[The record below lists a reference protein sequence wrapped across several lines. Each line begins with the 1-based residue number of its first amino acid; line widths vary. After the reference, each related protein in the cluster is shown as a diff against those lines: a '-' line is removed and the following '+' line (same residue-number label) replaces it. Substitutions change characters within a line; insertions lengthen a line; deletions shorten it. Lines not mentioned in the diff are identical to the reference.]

1 MRSMTEK
8 NLEGRTGSPLPGTAL
23 FFFLASFVLGA
34 CSSAPE
40 RPAELFTVRNE
51 TETQL
56 NLANREADR
65 GNYEGALTLLEEARR
80 LAAST
85 DRPPLLI
92 RVWLSQGN
100 VLFSLGRVE
109 EARDLWNAALA
120 EAERAG
126 EEELA
131 AASRIYMARSVLI
144 LGEDTAA
151 PEKVIAAVTE
161 DLARLKADRL
171 NSALGLTVIGLAQKE
186 LRRWTEAENALT
198 QALNIHEKDRYLELA
213 AYDWYLI
220 ASVRSVSG
228 RYDPALEALFQALAL
243 DRRAENSYGLGMDWL
258 ALGDVYKK
266 AGRNDES
273 LAAYRRSGEIFRA
286 IGLEKE
292 AAEAE
297 RRTR

>member
-1 MRSMTEK
+1 M
-8 NLEGRTGSPLPGTAL
+8 
-23 FFFLASFVLGA
+23 LAVFALGA

-40 RPAELFTVRNE
+40 RPAELVTLRNE

-65 GNYEGALTLLEEARR
+65 GNYEGALTFLEEARR

-92 RVWLSQGN
+92 RVGLSQGN
-100 VLFSLGRVE
+100 VLFSLGRIE
-109 EARDLWNAALA
+109 EARACWNDALA
-120 EAERAG
+120 EAEQAG

-131 AASRIYMARSVLI
+131 AAGRIYLARGALL
-144 LGEDTAA
+144 LGEET
-151 PEKVIAAVTE
+151 PEKVIAAVSGELT
-161 DLARLKADRL
+161 RLSRDKL
-171 NSALGLTVIGLAQKE
+171 NSALGWTVIGLAEKE
-186 LRRWTEAENALT
+186 LRRWAEAENALT
-198 QALNIHEKDRYLELA
+198 KALDIHEKDRYLELA

-228 RYDPALEALFQALAL
+228 RYDPALEALSQALAL

-258 ALGDVYKK
+258 ALGDVYQK
-266 AGRNDES
+266 AARGDEAR
-273 LAAYRRSGEIFRA
+273 AAYRRSAEIFRA

-297 RRTR
+297 GRAR

>member
-1 MRSMTEK
+1 MMGKKREK
-8 NLEGRTGSPLPGTAL
+8 RTGCPLPGMAL
-23 FFFLASFVLGA
+23 FFALAVFAPGA

-40 RPAELFTVRNE
+40 RPAELFTLRNE

-100 VLFSLGRVE
+100 VLFSLGRIA
-109 EARDLWNAALA
+109 EARALWDAALA

-126 EEELA
+126 EGELA
-131 AASRIYMARSVLI
+131 AASRIYMARSALI
-144 LGEDTAA
+144 LGEGGDTA
-151 PEKVIAAVTE
+151 EQVIKAVTE
-161 DLARLKADRL
+161 DLARLKSDKL
-171 NSALGLTVIGLAQKE
+171 NSALGWTVIGLAEKE

-198 QALNIHEKDRYLELA
+198 RALDIHEKDRYLELA

-228 RYDPALEALFQALAL
+228 RYDVALEALSQALAL

-258 ALGDVYKK
+258 ALGDVYQK
-266 AGRNDES
+266 AARGDEAR
-273 LAAYRRSGEIFRA
+273 AAYRRSAEIFRA
-286 IGLEKE
+286 IGREKE
-292 AAEAE
+292 AVDAEGRA
-297 RRTR
+297 R

>member
-1 MRSMTEK
+1 MMGKR
-8 NLEGRTGSPLPGTAL
+8 LEERTGVLFPGMAL
-23 FFFLASFVLGA
+23 FFVLAVFVLGA

-100 VLFSLGRVE
+100 VFFSLGRVE
-109 EARDLWNAALA
+109 EARALWNAALT

-131 AASRIYMARSVLI
+131 AASRIYMARGVLI
-144 LGEDTAA
+144 LGEDTGA
-151 PEKVIAAVTE
+151 PQKVIAAVTE
-161 DLARLKADRL
+161 DLARLTSDKL
-171 NSALGLTVIGLAQKE
+171 NSALGWTVIGLAEKE

-198 QALNIHEKDRYLELA
+198 KALDIHEKDRYLELA

-228 RYDPALEALFQALAL
+228 QYASALEALSRALDL

-258 ALGDVYKK
+258 ALGDVYQK
-266 AGRNDES
+266 AARGDEA
-273 LAAYRRSGEIFRA
+273 LAAYRRSAEIFRA

-297 RRTR
+297 RRAR

>member
-1 MRSMTEK
+1 MKKKFEERA
-8 NLEGRTGSPLPGTAL
+8 GSPPGIVL
-23 FFFLASFVLGA
+23 FFLLVFWALGS
-34 CSSAPE
+34 CSSAPK

-56 NLANREADR
+56 NLANRAAER
-65 GNYEGALTLLEEARR
+65 GNYEGALTFLGEARR

-100 VLFSLGRVE
+100 VLFSLGRIE
-109 EARDLWNAALA
+109 EARALWNAALA

-126 EEELA
+126 EGELA
-131 AASRIYMARSVLI
+131 AAGRIHMARAALI
-144 LGEDTAA
+144 LGEDSAA
-151 PEKVIAAVTE
+151 PEKIIAAVTE
-161 DLARLKADRL
+161 DLVRLKSDKL
-171 NSALGLTVIGLAQKE
+171 NSALGWTVIGLAEKE
-186 LRRWTEAENALT
+186 RGRWTEAENALEK
-198 QALNIHEKDRYLELA
+198 ALVIHEQERYLELA

-228 RYDPALEALFQALAL
+228 RYGPALEALSQALVL

-258 ALGDVYKK
+258 AMGEVYKK
-266 AGRNDES
+266 AARRDEA
-273 LAAYRRSGEIFRA
+273 LAAYRRSAEIFRA
-286 IGLEKE
+286 IDLEKE

-297 RRTR
+297 RRAAL

>member
-1 MRSMTEK
+1 MEK
-8 NLEGRTGSPLPGTAL
+8 KREERAGGPIAL
-23 FFFLASFVLGA
+23 IFFLTLFVLGS
-34 CSSAPE
+34 CSSAPK
-40 RPAELFTVRNE
+40 RPAELFTIRNE

-85 DRPPLLI
+85 DRPPLLV
-92 RVWLSQGN
+92 RVWLAQGN
-100 VLFSLGRVE
+100 VLFSLGRIE
-109 EARDLWNAALA
+109 EARALWNAALA

-131 AASRIYMARSVLI
+131 AASRIYMARGALI
-144 LGEDTAA
+144 LGEDAAA

-161 DLARLKADRL
+161 DLARLKSDKL
-171 NSALGLTVIGLAQKE
+171 TGALGWTVIGLAEKE
-186 LRRWTEAENALT
+186 RRRWTEAENALEK
-198 QALNIHEKDRYLELA
+198 ALVLHVEGRYLELA

-228 RYDPALEALFQALAL
+228 RYDPALEALSQALTL
-243 DRRAENSYGLGMDWL
+243 DRRAENTYGLGMDWL
-258 ALGDVYKK
+258 AIGEVYKK
-266 AGRNDES
+266 ADRRDEAA
-273 LAAYRRSGEIFRA
+273 AAYRRSAEIFRS
-286 IGLEKE
+286 INLEKE

-297 RRTR
+297 GRSGQ

>member
-1 MRSMTEK
+1 MMGK
-8 NLEGRTGSPLPGTAL
+8 KLEERTGGPRRKTAL
-23 FFFLASFVLGA
+23 LFTLAFFVLGA

-40 RPAELFTVRNE
+40 RPAELFTLQNE

-109 EARDLWNAALA
+109 AARALWDAALA
-120 EAERAG
+120 ESERAG

-131 AASRIYMARSVLI
+131 AASRIYMARSSLI
-144 LGEDTAA
+144 LDGGAGT
-151 PEKVIAAVTE
+151 PEKVIAAVRE
-161 DLARLKADRL
+161 DLARLKSDKL
-171 NSALGLTVIGLAQKE
+171 NSALGWTVIGIAEKE
-186 LRRWTEAENALT
+186 LRHWAEAESALAK
-198 QALNIHEKDRYLELA
+198 ALDIHEKDRYLELA

-228 RYDPALEALFQALAL
+228 RYDSALEALSRALAL

-258 ALGDVYKK
+258 ALGEVYQK
-266 AGRNDES
+266 AARGDEA
-273 LAAYRRSGEIFRA
+273 LAAYRRSAEIFRA

-297 RRTR
+297 RRTLN